1 MTSEAVS
8 GTNAAFR
15 RLADSVFEEI
25 GEITNISGP
34 SMSKDTIDV
43 TSMDS
48 DGWKEF
54 IASLKDAG
62 EVSLEMNFTRE
73 TFDTVYADYLSDD
86 LQAYEILVNDDEGT
100 TINFDG
106 LVTSVGLE
114 IPVGDKVGSSVT
126 IKVSGAPNINSGSGS
141 S

>member
-25 GEITNISGP
+25 GEITDISGP
-34 SMSKDTIDV
+34 ELSKDTIDV

-48 DGWKEF
+48 AGWKEF
-54 IASLKDAG
+54 IASLKDGG

-73 TFDTVYADYLSDD
+73 AYDTLYSDFLSDD
-86 LQAYEILVNDDEGT
+86 LQAYEIVVNDDEGT

-106 LVTSVGLE
+106 LVTSLGISV
-114 IPVGDKVGSSVT
+114 PVADKVSSSAT